1 MAIFFHNLRDLI
13 SVTASVRPV
22 GHLVKS
28 EKSITQN
35 TYSIVTIVLLT
46 HFSKG
51 VHILIFYLMDT
62 ERELAFFAL
71 FGGFQK
77 IKTKWINTPGS

>member
-35 TYSIVTIVLLT
+35 TYSIVTIVLLI
-46 HFSKG
+46 HFGKG
-51 VHILIFYLMDT
+51 VHILILYLMDT
-62 ERELAFFAL
+62 ERE
-71 FGGFQK
+71 
-77 IKTKWINTPGS
+77 S